1 MGSLHIA
8 CIYIFK
14 LFSELFGA
22 NATDLLTVKSLE
34 EFPLIYKEKLF
45 KPQEMKPL
53 QLVKIELGDVDNLN
67 EDDEDE
73 SDKVLQ
79 ELGLNDEDFID
90 NGVAAENEEDEPDED
105 ENSRENDPDFKI
117 EDLKND
123 ANGDDD
129 ISNMKKKSN
138 ANNVTS
144 SSNNA
149 SSKCRKSP
157 QTCEKCHKTYNT
169 QTQFRI
175 HQRDAWRCPGKPEPK
190 WLRIVKGKDYYCL
203 HPDCSADGVN
213 GPLFPR
219 RNKYWLH
226 LREKHWN
233 REIFVS
239 EKNLI
244 EIFLFFENEITY
256 SILKYP

>member
-1 MGSLHIA
+1 M
-8 CIYIFK
+8 
-14 LFSELFGA
+14 
-22 NATDLLTVKSLE
+22 
-34 EFPLIYKEKLF
+34 YKEKLF

-67 EDDEDE
+67 NEDEDVDE

-90 NGVAAENEEDEPDED
+90 NGEVAENEEEDD
-105 ENSRENDPDFKI
+105 ENSHENDPDFKI
-117 EDLKND
+117 EDHKND
-123 ANGDDD
+123 TNGED
-129 ISNMKKKSN
+129 IIIKKKSN
-138 ANNVTS
+138 ANNVNS

-149 SSKCRKSP
+149 NSKNSSKKSP

-219 RNKYWLH
+219 RNKYWVH

-239 EKNLI
+239 VISHKKN
-244 EIFLFFENEITY
+244 FLSYLFEDEITY
-256 SILKYP
+256 SVLF